1 MAGNTDAQRTSR
13 TAERHLEGGNT
24 MQVELAQLALIDGDV
39 AQNTRKVVETI
50 GRADTAGGTKLIVFP
65 ETTLSGFPTRENISD
80 IAQTLD
86 GPALTAVR
94 DAARQKGVSVAV
106 GLAERDGNQVYN
118 TTVLVDERGD
128 IALRYRKTHLW
139 ASDVGVFTPGDRF
152 ETSMWN
158 GLTVGLLICYDIEF
172 PESAR
177 AVAALDA
184 DLLIVTNGN
193 MDPFGPV
200 HRRAITARAME
211 NQMFA
216 LMVNRCGSG
225 DDNLTFPG
233 LSALID
239 PFGETVLELG
249 GEETVTKAT
258 VDFKRLEA
266 SREHYN
272 YLHDARVPLG
282 LVPVEQSNGHRALM
296 VEARRRTD

>member
-1 MAGNTDAQRTSR
+1 
-13 TAERHLEGGNT
+13 
-24 MQVELAQLALIDGDV
+24 MQVELAQLALIDSDV
-39 AQNTRKVVETI
+39 AHNTRKVVETI

-106 GLAERDGNQVYN
+106 GLAERDGNQFYN

-152 ETSMWN
+152 ETCMWN

-177 AVAALDA
+177 AVAALEA

-296 VEARRRTD
+296 VEARRRRTD

>member
-1 MAGNTDAQRTSR
+1 
-13 TAERHLEGGNT
+13 
-24 MQVELAQLALIDGDV
+24 MQVELAQLALIDSDV
-39 AQNTRKVVETI
+39 AHNTRKVVETI
-50 GRADTAGGTKLIVFP
+50 ERADTAGGTKLIVFP

-86 GPALTAVR
+86 GPALSAVR

-106 GLAERDGNQVYN
+106 GLAERDGNQFYN

-152 ETSMWN
+152 ETCVWN

-249 GEETVTKAT
+249 GQETVTKAT

-282 LVPVEQSNGHRALM
+282 LVPVDQSNGHRALM
-296 VEARRRTD
+296 VEARRRRTD

>member
-1 MAGNTDAQRTSR
+1 
-13 TAERHLEGGNT
+13 
-24 MQVELAQLALIDGDV
+24 MQVELAQLALTDSDV
-39 AQNTRKVVETI
+39 ASNTRKVVETI
-50 GRADTAGGTKLIVFP
+50 GRADVAGGTQLIVFP
-65 ETTLSGFPTRENISD
+65 ETTLSGFPTRDNIAD
-80 IAQTLD
+80 VAQTLE

-94 DAARQKGVSVAV
+94 DAAREKGVAIAV
-106 GLAERDGNQVYN
+106 GFAERDGSHFYN
-118 TTVLVDERGD
+118 TTVLVDAQGE

-152 ETSMWN
+152 ETCMWN
-158 GLTVGLLICYDIEF
+158 GRTVGLLICYDIEF

-177 AVAALDA
+177 AVGALDA

-200 HRRAITARAME
+200 HCRAITARAME

-225 DDNLTFPG
+225 DDNLTFAG

-239 PFGETVLELG
+239 PFGETVIELG
-249 GEETVTKAT
+249 RDEALTEVQ
-258 VDFKRLEA
+258 VDLPRLEA

-282 LVPVEQSNGHRALM
+282 LVPVEQPNGHRTLM
-296 VEARRRTD
+296 IDPRRRRTE